1 MLSLNMWSLL
11 VSPISYLCLCR
22 IEESTCIPVIPVTPP
37 GVVFVVAPSV
47 PQNLSAVAEG
57 NNTVLISWDS
67 ISGQQD
73 DCQLWLRDPRNSS
86 LPWRHSLGTGQV
98 QHLLQGLIPGRNY
111 SVSLSCVA
119 GPYWSSTKPLAVPMG
134 GYTLPRGGSGA
145 GWKREKHLGGLKSG
159 WTLECQERHGW
170 KTGKASEVTSGS
182 LWLPK
187 LAPPQISWLP
197 VEQSRLCRSALV
209 DVSCEM

>member
-1 MLSLNMWSLL
+1 MHLLTLLTLYVLQPPFKGHSWPTATAGMLSLKMWSLL

-22 IEESTCIPVIPVTPP
+22 IEESACIPVTLP

-57 NNTVLISWDS
+57 NNTMLISWGS

-73 DCQLWLRDPRNSS
+73 DCQLWLRDPQNSS
-86 LPWRHSLGTGQV
+86 LPWRHSLGRGQV

-134 GYTLPRGGSGA
+134 GYILPWGGSGA
-145 GWKREKHLGGLKSG
+145 GWSRDKHRAGLKSG
-159 WTLECQERHGW
+159 LTLEWQQRR
-170 KTGKASEVTSGS
+170 GK
-182 LWLPK
+182 
-187 LAPPQISWLP
+187 
-197 VEQSRLCRSALV
+197 
-209 DVSCEM
+209 SCGGR